1 MSDSPNFLTYAQ
13 TAFDSF
19 GERPFCA
26 VDSLVFAWL
35 SYLRLPD
42 DMAEL
47 TNWQGLDARELLRAE
62 CYRDMIGDLWDP
74 EGSRALLEAVAASPR
89 YRGVN
94 VCGYRAVSDVV
105 ATEQFAAM
113 TFRFPAGFSY
123 LSFRGTDSTI
133 VGWKEDFNMAFRY
146 PVPAQE
152 SAARYVDE
160 AADAID
166 GPLLC
171 GGHSKGGNLAVYGAA
186 MCSDAARE
194 RIERAYSHDGPGFV
208 EEFLSGNA
216 FASLSGRIDKTL
228 PQSSIFGMMFETQED
243 YAIVESTEFSLLQHN
258 PFSWVVDGC
267 DFVYCER
274 LSAGARYVDGSIRE
288 MLLAVSPGE
297 RERFVD
303 ALFSVFEATGAE
315 RFADIAG
322 NLRESLPVM
331 LQAAQGLTRIR
342 AVLSRRPS
350 WQSLNAH
357 CCPNDLR
364 STRPLPARV
373 WQNSS
378 RLGSPSSCASHWCKA
393 TCPRCVNLRCTWGW
407 LDRYTGS
414 CRNRSRTECRI

>member
-13 TAFDSF
+13 TAFDPF
-19 GERPFCA
+19 EERPFCA

-35 SYLRLPD
+35 SYLRLPG

-47 TNWQGLDARELLRAE
+47 TNWQGLDVRELLRAE

-89 YRGVN
+89 YRGVH
-94 VCGYRAVSDVV
+94 VCGYCAVSDVV

-113 TFRFPAGFSY
+113 AFRFPAGFSY

-133 VGWKEDFNMAFRY
+133 VGWKEDFNKAFRC
-146 PVPAQE
+146 PVPDQE

-160 AADAID
+160 AAGAID

-186 MCSDAARE
+186 MCSDVARE
-194 RIERAYSHDGPGFV
+194 RIERVYSHDGPGFV
-208 EEFLSGNA
+208 EEFLNGNA
-216 FASLSGRIDKTL
+216 FADLSGRIDKTL
-228 PQSSIFGMMFETQED
+228 PRSSIFGMMFETQED

-258 PFSWVVDGC
+258 PFSWVVDGR
-267 DFVYCER
+267 DLVYCER
-274 LSAGARYVDGSIRE
+274 LSACARFVDGSIRE
-288 MLLAVSPGE
+288 MLLAVSPSE

-331 LQAAQGLTRIR
+331 LQAAQGFDKDTRRFVSQTIV
-342 AVLSRRPS
+342 AIL
-350 WQSLNAH
+350 
-357 CCPNDLR
+357 
-364 STRPLPARV
+364 
-373 WQNSS
+373 
-378 RLGSPSSCASHWCKA
+378 K
-393 TCPRCVNLRCTWGW
+393 
-407 LDRYTGS
+407 
-414 CRNRSRTECRI
+414 

>member
-13 TAFDSF
+13 TAFDPF
-19 GERPFCA
+19 EERPFCA

-35 SYLRLPD
+35 SYLRLPG

-47 TNWQGLDARELLRAE
+47 TNWQGLDVRELLRAE
-62 CYRDMIGDLWDP
+62 CYRDMIDDLWDP

-89 YRGVN
+89 YRGVH

-113 TFRFPAGFSY
+113 RSGFRRGLAIFPSEGPTARLWAGKRTLTWRSGICAGPGI
-123 LSFRGTDSTI
+123 RG
-133 VGWKEDFNMAFRY
+133 A
-146 PVPAQE
+146 
-152 SAARYVDE
+152 
-160 AADAID
+160 
-166 GPLLC
+166 LC
-171 GGHSKGGNLAVYGAA
+171 GRGGGCDRRAAFVRRSFQGWNLAVYGAA
-186 MCSDAARE
+186 MCSDVARA

-208 EEFLSGNA
+208 EEFLNGNA
-216 FASLSGRIDKTL
+216 FADLSGRIDKTL
-228 PQSSIFGMMFETQED
+228 PRSSIFGMMFETQED

-258 PFSWVVDGC
+258 PFSWVVDGR

-288 MLLAVSPGE
+288 MLLAVSPSE

-331 LQAAQGLTRIR
+331 LQAAQGFDKDTRRFVSQTIV
-342 AVLSRRPS
+342 AILKCALLPKRPQIDMPAAGKS
-350 WQSLNAH
+350 LAEQLEAWQSEL
-357 CCPNDLR
+357 LR
-364 STRPLPARV
+364 
-373 WQNSS
+373 
-378 RLGSPSSCASHWCKA
+378 
-393 TCPRCVNLRCTWGW
+393 
-407 LDRYTGS
+407 
-414 CRNRSRTECRI
+414 

>member
-1 MSDSPNFLTYAQ
+1 MSDSPNFLTYVQ
-13 TAFDSF
+13 TAFDPF
-19 GERPFCA
+19 EERPFCA

-35 SYLRLPD
+35 SYLRLPG
-42 DMAEL
+42 DMAGL
-47 TNWQGLDARELLRAE
+47 TNWQGLDVRELLRAE
-62 CYRDMIGDLWDP
+62 CYRDMIDDLWDP
-74 EGSRALLEAVAASPR
+74 EGSRALLEAVAANPR
-89 YRGVN
+89 YRGVH

-113 TFRFPAGFSY
+113 
-123 LSFRGTDSTI
+123 
-133 VGWKEDFNMAFRY
+133 AFRC

-186 MCSDAARE
+186 MCSDVARE

-208 EEFLSGNA
+208 EEFLNGNA
-216 FASLSGRIDKTL
+216 FADLSGRIDKTL
-228 PQSSIFGMMFETQED
+228 PRSSIFGMMFETQED

-288 MLLAVSPGE
+288 MLLAVSPSE

-303 ALFSVFEATGAE
+303 ALFSVFEATDAE

-331 LQAAQGLTRIR
+331 LQAAQGFDKDTRRFISQTIV
-342 AVLSRRPS
+342 AILKCALLPKRPQIDVPAAGKS
-350 WQSLNAH
+350 LAEQLEAWQSEL
-357 CCPNDLR
+357 LR
-364 STRPLPARV
+364 
-373 WQNSS
+373 
-378 RLGSPSSCASHWCKA
+378 
-393 TCPRCVNLRCTWGW
+393 
-407 LDRYTGS
+407 
-414 CRNRSRTECRI
+414 

>member
-13 TAFDSF
+13 TAFDPF
-19 GERPFCA
+19 EERPFCA

-35 SYLRLPD
+35 SYLRLPG

-47 TNWQGLDARELLRAE
+47 MNWQGLDVRELLRAE
-62 CYRDMIGDLWDP
+62 CYQDMIGDLWDP
-74 EGSRALLEAVAASPR
+74 EGSRALLEAAAASPR
-89 YRGVN
+89 YRGVR
-94 VCGYRAVSDVV
+94 VCGYRSVSD
-105 ATEQFAAM
+105 AETTEQFAAM
-113 TFRFPAGFSY
+113 AFRFPAGFSY

-133 VGWKEDFNMAFRY
+133 VGWKEDFNMAFRC

-186 MCSDAARE
+186 MCSDVARE

-208 EEFLSGNA
+208 EEFLNGDA
-216 FASLSGRIDKTL
+216 FADLSGRIDKTL
-228 PQSSIFGMMFETQED
+228 PRSSIFGMMFETQED

-258 PFSWVVDGC
+258 PFSWVVDGR

-288 MLLAVSPGE
+288 MLLAVSPSE

-322 NLRESLPVM
+322 IC
-331 LQAAQGLTRIR
+331 AR
-342 AVLSRRPS
+342 A
-350 WQSLNAH
+350 
-357 CCPNDLR
+357 CP
-364 STRPLPARV
+364 
-373 WQNSS
+373 
-378 RLGSPSSCASHWCKA
+378 
-393 TCPRCVNLRCTWGW
+393 
-407 LDRYTGS
+407 
-414 CRNRSRTECRI
+414 

>member
-13 TAFDSF
+13 TAFDPF
-19 GERPFCA
+19 EERPFCA

-35 SYLRLPD
+35 SYLRLPG

-47 TNWQGLDARELLRAE
+47 TNWQGLDVRELLRAE
-62 CYRDMIGDLWDP
+62 CYRDMIDDLWDP

-89 YRGVN
+89 YRGVH
-94 VCGYRAVSDVV
+94 VCGYRVVSDVV

-113 TFRFPAGFSY
+113 AFRFPAGFSY

-133 VGWKEDFNMAFRY
+133 VGWKEDFNMAFRC

-152 SAARYVDE
+152 SAARYV
-160 AADAID
+160 
-166 GPLLC
+166 
-171 GGHSKGGNLAVYGAA
+171 YGAA
-186 MCSDAARE
+186 MCSDVARE

-208 EEFLSGNA
+208 EEFLNGNA
-216 FASLSGRIDKTL
+216 FADLSGRIDKTL
-228 PQSSIFGMMFETQED
+228 PRSSIFGMMFETQED

-258 PFSWVVDGC
+258 PFSWVVDGH

-288 MLLAVSPGE
+288 MLLAVSPSE

-331 LQAAQGLTRIR
+331 LQAAQGFDEDTRRFVSQTIV
-342 AVLSRRPS
+342 AILKCALLPKRPQIDMPAAGKS
-350 WQSLNAH
+350 LAEQLEAWQSEL
-357 CCPNDLR
+357 LR
-364 STRPLPARV
+364 
-373 WQNSS
+373 
-378 RLGSPSSCASHWCKA
+378 
-393 TCPRCVNLRCTWGW
+393 
-407 LDRYTGS
+407 
-414 CRNRSRTECRI
+414 

>member
-1 MSDSPNFLTYAQ
+1 M
-13 TAFDSF
+13 
-19 GERPFCA
+19 
-26 VDSLVFAWL
+26 
-35 SYLRLPD
+35 
-42 DMAEL
+42 
-47 TNWQGLDARELLRAE
+47 RELLRAE
-62 CYRDMIGDLWDP
+62 CYRDMVGDLWNP

-89 YRGVN
+89 YRGVH

-113 TFRFPAGFSY
+113 AFRFPAGFSY

-133 VGWKEDFNMAFRY
+133 VGWKEDFNMAFRC

-160 AADAID
+160 AADAVD

-186 MCSDAARE
+186 MCSDVARE

-208 EEFLSGNA
+208 EEFLSSNA
-216 FASLSGRIDKTL
+216 FVDLSGRIDKTL
-228 PQSSIFGMMFETQED
+228 PRSSIFGMMFETQED

-288 MLLAVSPGE
+288 MLLAVSPSE

-331 LQAAQGLTRIR
+331 LQAAQGFDKDTRRFVSQTIV
-342 AVLSRRPS
+342 AILKCALLPRRPEFS
-350 WQSLNAH
+350 VPSSGKSLAEQLEVWQSEF
-357 CCPNDLR
+357 LR
-364 STRPLPARV
+364 
-373 WQNSS
+373 
-378 RLGSPSSCASHWCKA
+378 
-393 TCPRCVNLRCTWGW
+393 
-407 LDRYTGS
+407 
-414 CRNRSRTECRI
+414 